1 MFLVRLPLLLVC
13 LLLLLHL
20 LLEILSLSLVPLA
33 HLAAFRTQL
42 GTVLLHLLHLVAR
55 GCAFRAG
62 RQGNCREGCGD
73 EGKKTDSFGADGMH
87 IGSPVY
93 RCNQYSRADEYFNR
107 AKTGKRLLCSSVGV
121 PPSKLPKLAFCPPYK
136 KSRYRYLR
144 CMDNWN
150 LNKACA
156 ERPSKPSPLG
166 SGYLGRVGQVK
177 SGNAQGRRNVLRI
190 ASGVTAISLILAA
203 FLVFAPESSSLL
215 LNTITS
221 AVVLAIAGFTF
232 PALQRV
238 FSDSGA
244 GANQPAGRSKWTGIG
259 PAGAGI
265 GIVGAVGANMW
276 DDDENLG
283 DDAFPSSSISG
294 DSTDSDDSL

>member
-1 MFLVRLPLLLVC
+1 M
-13 LLLLLHL
+13 
-20 LLEILSLSLVPLA
+20 
-33 HLAAFRTQL
+33 
-42 GTVLLHLLHLVAR
+42 
-55 GCAFRAG
+55 
-62 RQGNCREGCGD
+62 
-73 EGKKTDSFGADGMH
+73 
-87 IGSPVY
+87 
-93 RCNQYSRADEYFNR
+93 
-107 AKTGKRLLCSSVGV
+107 
-121 PPSKLPKLAFCPPYK
+121 
-136 KSRYRYLR
+136 
-144 CMDNWN
+144 
-150 LNKACA
+150 
-156 ERPSKPSPLG
+156 
-166 SGYLGRVGQVK
+166 
-177 SGNAQGRRNVLRI
+177 LRI